1 VKTALASIAA
11 LALAAGAAHADLL
24 TNGGFETG
32 DLSGWTQFGDT
43 SFTDVWD
50 FESQSG
56 DFNAY
61 FGPLDPGGISQV
73 LAVPAGSQVEVSF
86 WIRSEGAG
94 TPNTLLAELDGQ
106 TIADLTDVT
115 EADWTQYSATITVAN
130 DNPTLSFTFTNPSD
144 YTDMDSV
151 TANLVPAPGAAAL
164 LGLGGL
170 VAARRRRA

>member
-1 VKTALASIAA
+1 MKTALTCLAA

-24 TNGGFETG
+24 TNGGFESG
-32 DLSGWTQFGDT
+32 DFTGWTQFGDT

-50 FESQSG
+50 FDSQSG

-73 LAVPAGSQVEVSF
+73 LAAPAGSQIQVSF
-86 WIRSEGAG
+86 WIRSETAG
-94 TPNTLLAELDGQ
+94 TPNSLLAELDGQ
-106 TIADLTDVT
+106 TIANLADVT
-115 EADWTQYSATITVAN
+115 ELEWTQYSATITTTN

-151 TANLVPAPGAAAL
+151 TATLVPTPGAAAL

-170 VAARRRRA
+170 FAARRRRA